1 MDYAPSS
8 ASVNPRRCEVPPRSE
23 SINSDRS
30 EETLSGIVLFGY
42 QQIFEH
48 CEFPEE
54 RGNLECPHDSP
65 LIQRVRWMSSNIDPI
80 ENYPSRFRLVDP
92 ADYVDES
99 RLACAICSN

>member
-1 MDYAPSS
+1 MYYSPSNACIIPS
-8 ASVNPRRCEVPPRSE
+8 ISEFPPRSE
-23 SINSDRS
+23 SINADRS
-30 EETLSGIVLFGY
+30 EETLYRIVLFCY

-48 CEFPEE
+48 CECPEE

-65 LIQRVRWMSSNIDPI
+65 LIQRVRWMASNIDPI

-99 RLACAICSN
+99 SLA